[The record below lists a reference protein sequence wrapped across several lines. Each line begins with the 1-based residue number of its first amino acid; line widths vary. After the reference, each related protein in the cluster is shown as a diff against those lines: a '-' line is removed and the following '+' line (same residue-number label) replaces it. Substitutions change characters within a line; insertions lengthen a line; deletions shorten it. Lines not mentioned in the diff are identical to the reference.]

1 MLLSETDWH
10 HFCGPDGASK
20 CLCAPYRFLLPY
32 SYSYLSLSF
41 FSLCQ
46 ILCWFQIDSWQL
58 SSSFSDGRAHD
69 ECLLDF
75 GSKIFAWNFKLHLN
89 WWLNVRIN
97 WWIQFFKTA
106 FSHINCCTYH
116 LPQRNFLLV
125 CICWLFRES
134 PSWIKRLFFLN
145 ETSWNTFVNINCFTA
160 SNTNWSTFW
169 PFKTRLWNVYQINS
183 LPDDILIYF
192 NLQDPGVTC
201 FTLDFESALIHVPA
215 LSYGVPCVLL
225 C

>member
-1 MLLSETDWH
+1 MWFYCDRQQCNENYNFREHTYFFYILHLYCRISSWKVLLSETDWH

-58 SSSFSDGRAHD
+58 SNSFSDGRAHD

-97 WWIQFFKTA
+97 WWIKNGLFPHKLLHVSFTSKKFSSGLHLLIVSRIPILDQKA
-106 FSHINCCTYH
+106 FLSS
-116 LPQRNFLLV
+116 RNQLEHVREYQLLHS
-125 CICWLFRES
+125 F
-134 PSWIKRLFFLN
+134 
-145 ETSWNTFVNINCFTA
+145 
-160 SNTNWSTFW
+160 
-169 PFKTRLWNVYQINS
+169 
-183 LPDDILIYF
+183 
-192 NLQDPGVTC
+192 
-201 FTLDFESALIHVPA
+201 
-215 LSYGVPCVLL
+215 
-225 C
+225 